1 MKEISNF
8 FDSFSLNHS
17 IYKNS
22 QLYSNVIN
30 LQKNENIPSDINTI
44 ALINFSINNDR
55 EKFITSLI
63 KLRSYLY
70 SYSNIDKVQI
80 LDCGSFINS
89 VNAKDSI
96 DGLAY
101 VLSDLITTGIVP
113 IIISDDRSVILAIHK
128 AYEHIKRYYNLDF
141 ILPFIDINN
150 ENLWEKSKD
159 LLPWHDY
166 IFRNNL
172 LLNTA
177 TFIGYQSYLTDGD
190 ALQWVEN
197 NFFDLL
203 RLGDIREN
211 IKSAEPYIRNSD
223 IICIDMNVMK
233 KSEAPATML
242 ALPNG
247 LYAEEL
253 CQLSY
258 YAGMSDK
265 SSVFTFYNYNPDKDL
280 EDQTMQ
286 LIAQALWYIAEGVS
300 LRVKDYPF
308 TPKTQMLK
316 YTVIMDS
323 PVNELI
329 FYRSTRSDRWW
340 IELPI
345 KNTTHIQRHTLIPC
359 LYEDYLAA
367 LQNKIPLIFWN
378 AIKKKA

>member
-1 MKEISNF
+1 MNF
-8 FDSFSLNHS
+8 LS
-17 IYKNS
+17 
-22 QLYSNVIN
+22 
-30 LQKNENIPSDINTI
+30 
-44 ALINFSINNDR
+44 
-55 EKFITSLI
+55 I
-63 KLRSYLY
+63 KLL
-70 SYSNIDKVQI
+70 K
-80 LDCGSFINS
+80 
-89 VNAKDSI
+89 
-96 DGLAY
+96 
-101 VLSDLITTGIVP
+101 
-113 IIISDDRSVILAIHK
+113 
-128 AYEHIKRYYNLDF
+128 
-141 ILPFIDINN
+141 
-150 ENLWEKSKD
+150 
-159 LLPWHDY
+159 
-166 IFRNNL
+166 
-172 LLNTA
+172 
-177 TFIGYQSYLTDGD
+177 
-190 ALQWVEN
+190 N

-211 IKSAEPYIRNSD
+211 IRAAEPYIRNSD

-233 KSEAPATML
+233 KSEAPATIL

-323 PVNELI
+323 PINELI

-345 KNTTHIQRHTLIPC
+345 NNTTHIQRHTLIPC